1 MYRRLI
7 KLPWAINN
15 AAWQRF
21 TSKHGNINLYKK
33 VNLTLESFRK
43 NFEVTV
49 ETCNMFIKLILIAT
63 FVNFV
68 CVRSIE
74 NEVQHLSL
82 FVESHPG
89 TIMDTEST
97 KTGDEHVLELPTTY
111 TSSLTVPTVTNH
123 ESIHSESAHL
133 KKRATNFKKDHR
145 TDLRPGCCG

>member
-7 KLPWAINN
+7 KPPWAINN

-21 TSKHGNINLYKK
+21 TSKHGSINLYKK
-33 VNLTLESFRK
+33 VNLTLESFRR
-43 NFEVTV
+43 NFEIKV

-97 KTGDEHVLELPTTY
+97 KTVNILLCFLYNFPRENYIRKDLFLH
-111 TSSLTVPTVTNH
+111 TVNEPLFNGTN
-123 ESIHSESAHL
+123 
-133 KKRATNFKKDHR
+133 
-145 TDLRPGCCG
+145 